1 MALFEKNLVLRTAED
16 VKRLAEHL
24 SQCPEVR
31 RFDEGQDVE
40 AGDLADSFAEIER
53 SLRTFLEEQLPKLAV
68 GETSP
73 PETFSLLL
81 DIGEEFRRLLYHL
94 LEHQKFYK
102 YLVSEGT
109 HIVE

>member
-1 MALFEKNLVLRTAED
+1 MALFENNLVLRTAED

-24 SQCPEVR
+24 SRCPEVK
-31 RFDEGQDVE
+31 RFDEGENVE

-53 SLRTFLEEQLPKLAV
+53 SLRTFLDEQLPKLAV
-68 GETSP
+68 GDSTP

-81 DIGEEFRRLLYHL
+81 DIGEEFRRLLYHM

-102 YLVSEGT
+102 YLVSEDT
-109 HIVE
+109 HVVE